1 MIQKNIS
8 RQDLYEFDENYPKDA
23 LYMFAENEP
32 VMTRNESVQN
42 DLPGE
47 LYTIEVDDKIPEN

>member
-1 MIQKNIS
+1 
-8 RQDLYEFDENYPKDA
+8 
-23 LYMFAENEP
+23 MFGENEP

-47 LYTIEVDDKIPEN
+47 LYTIEIDDKIPEN

>member
-1 MIQKNIS
+1 
-8 RQDLYEFDENYPKDA
+8 
-23 LYMFAENEP
+23 MFAENEP

-42 DLPGE
+42 DLLGE